1 MRRKIV
7 TVNDRTQKRYRY
19 APALL
24 RWAYDSRKI

>member
-1 MRRKIV
+1 MRKRIV
-7 TVNDRTQKRYRY
+7 TVSDRRRKRYRY